1 MQGVFPDDGP
11 PAGSRCG
18 IQPLTSDLRKRDLTA
33 GGSWPNSFLTVVFEK
48 NRFQQKGIQPI
59 MTFSIALAGK
69 GGTGK
74 TTVAGLLIKYL
85 VSKGKSPILAVD
97 ADSNANLNEV
107 LGLKVEDT
115 IGNAREDMKKGKVPE
130 GMTKDIFLSMRMEE
144 AVAEADGYDLV
155 VMGQP
160 EGAGCYCA
168 ANSLLTNF
176 LEKLTDNYPYIVTD
190 NEAGMEHISRLTTS
204 NVNVLLIVSDS
215 SRRGLQAAE
224 RIFALANNL
233 NIGVDK
239 SYLIV
244 NQVRDPLPQ
253 DLLDGICSDGLSLA
267 GMIPEDRQVYEFDM
281 NGQPTVA
288 LPEDNPAIK
297 AAWEIFDRII
307 P

>member
-1 MQGVFPDDGP
+1 
-11 PAGSRCG
+11 
-18 IQPLTSDLRKRDLTA
+18 
-33 GGSWPNSFLTVVFEK
+33 
-48 NRFQQKGIQPI
+48 
-59 MTFSIALAGK
+59 MTHTIALAGK

-85 VSKGKSPILAVD
+85 VSKGKTPVLAVD
-97 ADSNANLNEV
+97 ADANANLNEV

-115 IGNAREDMKKGKVPE
+115 IGNAREDMKKGKVPD

-144 AVAEADGYDLV
+144 AVAEAEGYDLV

-176 LEKLTDNYPYIVTD
+176 LEKLTGNYPYIVTD
-190 NEAGMEHISRLTTS
+190 NEAGMEHISRLTTR
-204 NVNVLLIVSDS
+204 NVDVLLIVSDS

-224 RIFALANNL
+224 RIHALAQNL
-233 NIGVDK
+233 NIGVAQ

-244 NQVRDPLPQ
+244 NQVREALSQP
-253 DLLDGICSDGLSLA
+253 LLDEICRDGLKLA
-267 GMIPEDRQVYEFDM
+267 GTIPEDRQVYEYDL

-288 LPEDNPAIK
+288 LPEDNPALK